1 MAAGAVGS
9 YFWQGDC
16 SVLLLENSLPSMEDR
31 GQTDCV
37 TMTVTFIPLRA
48 MVMTHKHAKL

>member
-31 GQTDCV
+31 DQTDCV
-37 TMTVTFIPLRA
+37 TMTLTFISLRA